1 MEMNE
6 IMNVVNNMDAKTYHC
21 MGKVIF
27 GHEIWLENA
36 IMGGEKF
43 SSDLRY
49 GHNMVGDG
57 KVPEKYVNPTVF
69 DNRGNPVQSKA
80 EEIPEG
86 YRISFSNKGGMPYSM
101 YIESIPVIWNIIAD
115 GTWKAGVKRDYT
127 DVKTSA
133 SYQMYAK
140 IIFAECEPPQIEP
153 AILEI
158 MPDKGKLHLDKEIG
172 FTIKYEGKPLAN
184 KEVKM
189 FCKESGEEIFKNTD
203 ADGKVSVNIN
213 KSGEW
218 MFLVRHKDGSKCV
231 ENEFDESVFIT
242 TLVMRA

>member
-1 MEMNE
+1 MNMKNIME
-6 IMNVVNNMDAKTYHC
+6 IVNGMDEQTYFC

-36 IMGGEKF
+36 VMNGDKF

-57 KVPEKYVNPTVF
+57 EVPEKYVNPTVF
-69 DNRGNPVQSKA
+69 DKNGKPVQNIV
-80 EEIPEG
+80 ERIPNG
-86 YRISFSNKGGMPYSM
+86 FKISFGNKGTMPYSM
-101 YIESIPVIWNIIAD
+101 YIESIPVIWNVIAD

-140 IIFAECEPPQIEP
+140 IIFADSEPPQVEQ
-153 AILEI
+153 AMLEI
-158 MPDKGKLHLDKEIG
+158 MPDKGKLCVDKDIG
-172 FTIKYEGKPLAN
+172 FTIKYEGRPLIN

-203 ADGKVSVNIN
+203 STGKVSVKIN
-213 KSGEW
+213 KPGEW